1 MYSPVINY
9 IKQRIEISRE
19 EIEETL
25 KYSDFK
31 KYKKGDYILRAGEHC
46 RVIGFLNRGFI
57 VTTFVDETGN
67 EKGFLNLNMRDV
79 FLLIRRINQ

>member
-1 MYSPVINY
+1 MY

-31 KYKKGDYILRAGEHC
+31 KYK
-46 RVIGFLNRGFI
+46 RVIIYCEPVNTAGFI
-57 VTTFVDETGN
+57 
-67 EKGFLNLNMRDV
+67 GFSE
-79 FLLIRRINQ
+79 

>member
-1 MYSPVINY
+1 MWNPQGELILNEAYNLACPFILIYFVNSGFQMYSPVINY

-31 KYKKGDYILRAGEHC
+31 KYKK
-46 RVIGFLNRGFI
+46 
-57 VTTFVDETGN
+57 VT
-67 EKGFLNLNMRDV
+67 
-79 FLLIRRINQ
+79 IY